1 MCSNFWKLRE
11 AWGLMQVAP
20 FHFIPWWS
28 YTLLHG
34 FVIFV
39 NMDFSFSIFGSV
51 HILRL
56 GGASFLFSFYTLT
69 ILNSRHKER
78 RWLSIHCERDLK
90 KSTALLPNLRNIFFS
105 CLKFNHAFLIIWW
118 PIHSRLQKFQPHH
131 MDLIL
136 ALTWRYWWWYWWW
149 WRLQE

>member
-1 MCSNFWKLRE
+1 ML
-11 AWGLMQVAP
+11 L
-20 FHFIPWWS
+20 FILYLDDPTHC
-28 YTLLHG
+28 YIHG

-39 NMDFSFSIFGSV
+39 NMDFSLSIFRSVHILRFGGAAFLFSFYTLMILHIVTRICHFVNMDYSFSIFGSV
-51 HILRL
+51 LHNLRL

-105 CLKFNHAFLIIWW
+105 CLKFNHAFHNYHLVT
-118 PIHSRLQKFQPHH
+118 HSF
-131 MDLIL
+131 
-136 ALTWRYWWWYWWW
+136 
-149 WRLQE
+149 